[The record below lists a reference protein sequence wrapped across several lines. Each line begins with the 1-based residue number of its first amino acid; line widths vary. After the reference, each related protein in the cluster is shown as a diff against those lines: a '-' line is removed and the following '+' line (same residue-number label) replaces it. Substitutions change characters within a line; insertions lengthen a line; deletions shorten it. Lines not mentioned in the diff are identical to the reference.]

1 MKTTPLLFLL
11 FFPFLLFSQP
21 KLPGPPLEILE
32 EGERLIAIQRLEEAI
47 VYAQTVLARPKLS
60 SLDKSQALLV
70 LGRAYARGGDSE
82 SSVLPFE
89 QGLALARSTKHEVL
103 KMKALVALGMTLFET
118 GFQPY
123 DSSLMLM
130 EEAKP
135 IAELQR
141 DTISLARIYNIL
153 ANIYTELEDYNK
165 VRTNCTL
172 CYSLLNNSRFF
183 GEEASCY
190 NTFGRSLVE
199 RYFREGDT
207 EDIKTAISY
216 FEKAVE
222 LYMILGN
229 RRYEAYARGNIGASA
244 AFINDYKRA
253 EEETLKT
260 IKLGEELKDSSIL
273 LDGYYN
279 LATNYEGENRLEEA
293 QKALNQVSALLVS
306 TGTAGDIAFVT
317 DQFSNNEVKISVALV
332 KNRVELLA
340 KQMEITK
347 SAEEKQ
353 LLWFICIL
361 MAVII
366 ISIFFYTHQ
375 RSKLSAQ
382 KEKLI
387 QEELEN
393 TLKTQEIK
401 FMRARFEG
409 EEAGRHRIARQI
421 HDGVGGL
428 LVSAKWNLE
437 SALQELS
444 QREAKVVARLN
455 ENLRLQENSYKELR
469 RVVHALEREDTLWWE
484 DLQQFYQQLSNN
496 TPTKIKFYTYN
507 LDNRIAGAFGEEPR
521 LIVQEIIT
529 NALKHAK
536 ATLINVQINLI
547 EDVLGIIVEDNGIG
561 FDPEK
566 ATKGVGLRS
575 IEERCTKLHGTVSY
589 ETGRGAG
596 TTVFVDIPLK
606 KQNILNDN
614 PLLYAGTN

>member
-1 MKTTPLLFLL
+1 MKTIPFFFLL
-11 FFPFLLFSQP
+11 FFPILLFAQP
-21 KLPGPPLEILE
+21 KLTWPPLEILE
-32 EGERLIAIQRLEEAI
+32 EGERLILINRLEDAL
-47 VYAQTVLARPKLS
+47 VYAQTILARPKLA
-60 SLDKSQALLV
+60 SLDKGQALLV
-70 LGRAYARGGDSE
+70 LGRAYLRGGDPE

-89 QGLALARSTKHEVL
+89 QSLALARSNKHEVL
-103 KMKALVALGMTLFET
+103 KLKVLVALGVALFET
-118 GFQPY
+118 ESQTN
-123 DSSLMLM
+123 DTSLMLI

-135 IAELQR
+135 IAERLR
-141 DTISLARIYNIL
+141 DTSSLARIYNIL
-153 ANIYTELEDYNK
+153 ANIYEELEDYNK
-165 VRTNCTL
+165 VRINCAL
-172 CYSLLNNSRFF
+172 CNALLKNSKFF

-207 EDIKTAISY
+207 EDVKTAMGY

-222 LYMILGN
+222 LFMKIGN

-244 AFINDYKRA
+244 AFIDDYKQA
-253 EEETLKT
+253 EEETLKA
-260 IKLGEELKDSSIL
+260 IKMGEELKDSSIL

-279 LATNYEGENRLEEA
+279 LANNYERENRLEEA
-293 QKALNQVSALLVS
+293 QKALNQLSALLVS
-306 TGTAGDIAFVT
+306 TGTGGEIAFVT
-317 DQFSNNEVKISVALV
+317 DQFANNEVKISVALV
-332 KNRVELLA
+332 KNKVDLLA

-496 TPTKIKFYTYN
+496 TLTKIKFYIYN

-561 FDPEK
+561 FDLEK
-566 ATKGVGLRS
+566 TIKGVGLRS

-614 PLLYAGTN
+614 PLLNAGTN